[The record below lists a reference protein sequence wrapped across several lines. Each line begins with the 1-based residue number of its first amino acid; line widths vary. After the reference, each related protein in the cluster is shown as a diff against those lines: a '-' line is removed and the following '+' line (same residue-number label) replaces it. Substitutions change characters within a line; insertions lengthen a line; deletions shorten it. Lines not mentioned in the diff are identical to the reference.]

1 MFRMLIFRG
10 KGLKK
15 KKKAMKIEG
24 KRTREEDFQEFVVA
38 LNAD

>member
-10 KGLKK
+10 KGLK

-24 KRTREEDFQEFVVA
+24 KRTREEDFQELVVA